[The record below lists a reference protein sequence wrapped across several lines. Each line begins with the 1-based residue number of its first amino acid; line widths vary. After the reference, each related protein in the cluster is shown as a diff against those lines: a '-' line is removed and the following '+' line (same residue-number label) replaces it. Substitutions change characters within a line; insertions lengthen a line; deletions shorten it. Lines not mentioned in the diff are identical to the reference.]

1 MPVFNYTARTTAGE
15 RVAGE
20 LDAPDAP
27 SALRALSARGL
38 FPIDVAGPGTGTDA
52 KKLEARSDAAGAF
65 FSRLRERL
73 QNPRRDLP
81 RKLEQ
86 IAQLL
91 RAGLKLSEALKIL
104 AQRSD
109 SPAWRTAFQ
118 KLHEAIVG
126 GETFRTA
133 LTRHPRLFPGIVPQM
148 VGAGEASGHL
158 VEILERLAAHF
169 ERREEVSSQVK
180 LALVYPAFILI
191 AGVGLVAFFMLVM
204 LPKLAGMFEEL
215 GQSLPLA
222 TQLLIWLSHWMVRWG
237 WTIPVGA
244 VAAWA
249 GLRAWLKKPENRL
262 GWDHKKIFWPMI
274 GRLVSQAEYA
284 RFSQTLATLLESGLS
299 LNNAMW
305 ITADTLDNTALR
317 AAAKNAQI
325 QITQGFPLSQT
336 LRSSG
341 LFPNMMID
349 MIAVGERTGDLTH
362 ALQQTARTYER
373 ELDREVKLFTAFI
386 QPLMILLMALFV
398 GGIVLSVLMAVFDLT
413 SGVGKL

>member
-1 MPVFNYTARTTAGE
+1 MPLFAYSARNTAGE
-15 RVAGE
+15 KVAGE
-20 LDAPDAP
+20 LEAPDAP
-27 SALRALSARGL
+27 TALRALSARGL
-38 FPIDVAGPGTGTDA
+38 FPIDVAGPGSETRKPGPRAGT
-52 KKLEARSDAAGAF
+52 AGAF
-65 FSRLRERL
+65 AALKERL
-73 QNPRRDLP
+73 QNPQRDLA

-86 IAQLL
+86 ISQLL
-91 RAGLKLSEALKIL
+91 RAGLKLSETLKIL

-109 SPAWRTAFQ
+109 TPVWRSTFQ

-126 GETFRTA
+126 GESFRTA
-133 LTRHPRLFPGIVPQM
+133 LTRHPRVFPPIVPQM

-158 VEILERLAAHF
+158 VEILERLSLHF

-180 LALVYPAFILI
+180 LALIYPAFILT
-191 AGVGLVAFFMLVM
+191 AGIGLVAFFMLVM
-204 LPKLAGMFEEL
+204 LPKLSGMFEEL

-237 WTIPVGA
+237 WTIPVGGL
-244 VAAWA
+244 AAWA

-262 GWDHKKIFWPMI
+262 RWDRKKISWPML
-274 GRLVSQAEYA
+274 GRLISRAEYA

-305 ITADTLDNTALR
+305 ITADTIDNRALR
-317 AAAKNAQI
+317 AAAKNAQV
-325 QITQGFPLSQT
+325 QITQGFALSQT

-341 LFPNMMID
+341 LFPDMMID
-349 MIAVGERTGDLTH
+349 MIGVGERTGDLTH

-386 QPLMILLMALFV
+386 QPLMILLMAVFV
-398 GGIVLSVLMAVFDLT
+398 GSIVLSVLMAVFDLT